1 MSDDRST
8 TNTTTCPSNEKTTG
22 AKVIQSVDVPPNQTI
37 YVRNLNEKVKK
48 QELRQ
53 SLYEAFSQFG
63 RVVDVV
69 ALKTT
74 RMRGQAF
81 IAFEDIASATNALR
95 GLQGFL
101 FYDKPMVIQYAKTKS
116 DKVAKLEGTFVPR
129 SERKAEQDT
138 NTASKSETLKR
149 KRTSPILSK
158 DVDNVQVGEPNHVLF
173 IAGIPEDC
181 SVEQLASL
189 FVQFP
194 GYKDTRLAAGQER
207 VAFVEFETEDQA
219 TIALQGMQGFRI
231 SETSQLI
238 IVYAK
243 K

>member
-116 DKVAKLEGTFVPR
+116 DKIAKLEGTFVPR
-129 SERKAEQDT
+129 SERKAEQDI

>member
-1 MSDDRST
+1 MSNDRST

-129 SERKAEQDT
+129 SERKAEKDT

>member
-63 RVVDVV
+63 RIVDVV

-129 SERKAEQDT
+129 SERKAEKDT

>member
-101 FYDKPMVIQYAKTKS
+101 F
-116 DKVAKLEGTFVPR
+116 L
-129 SERKAEQDT
+129 
-138 NTASKSETLKR
+138 
-149 KRTSPILSK
+149 
-158 DVDNVQVGEPNHVLF
+158 
-173 IAGIPEDC
+173 
-181 SVEQLASL
+181 
-189 FVQFP
+189 
-194 GYKDTRLAAGQER
+194 
-207 VAFVEFETEDQA
+207 
-219 TIALQGMQGFRI
+219 
-231 SETSQLI
+231 
-238 IVYAK
+238 
-243 K
+243 

>member
-1 MSDDRST
+1 MSNDRST

-116 DKVAKLEGTFVPR
+116 DKIAKLEGTFVPR

>member
-1 MSDDRST
+1 
-8 TNTTTCPSNEKTTG
+8 
-22 AKVIQSVDVPPNQTI
+22 
-37 YVRNLNEKVKK
+37 
-48 QELRQ
+48 
-53 SLYEAFSQFG
+53 
-63 RVVDVV
+63 
-69 ALKTT
+69 
-74 RMRGQAF
+74 
-81 IAFEDIASATNALR
+81 
-95 GLQGFL
+95 
-101 FYDKPMVIQYAKTKS
+101 MVIQYAKTKS
-116 DKVAKLEGTFVPR
+116 DKIAKLEGTFVPR

>member
-129 SERKAEQDT
+129 SERKAEKDT

>member
-1 MSDDRST
+1 MSNDRST

-63 RVVDVV
+63 RIVDVV

-129 SERKAEQDT
+129 SERKAEKDT

>member
-116 DKVAKLEGTFVPR
+116 DKIAKLEGTFVPR

>member
-116 DKVAKLEGTFVPR
+116 DKIAKLEGTFVPR
-129 SERKAEQDT
+129 SERKAEKDT

>member
-63 RVVDVV
+63 RIVDVV

-116 DKVAKLEGTFVPR
+116 DKIAKLEGTFVPR

-138 NTASKSETLKR
+138 NTTSKSETLKR

>member
-1 MSDDRST
+1 MSNDRST

-116 DKVAKLEGTFVPR
+116 DKIAKLEGTFVPR
-129 SERKAEQDT
+129 SERKAEKDT